1 MNIALISIGN
11 SSEPRSA
18 AFHLH
23 TVKTFLESRSGGRFR
38 ADILPF
44 SLSDSPAVAAARIV
58 SGGYRVALFHLL
70 HWNTDLFHRIVSHL
84 EKSEAL
90 VGVWGH
96 DSFAYPDR
104 YLTGA
109 VRFIVPDEPELPL
122 YETTALLEEGGDIG
136 KAADIIFRDDIAKTY
151 RHGTRR
157 VIDPL
162 DLIPSPYLAG
172 VIPVTE
178 DTSVFWEVSRGCL
191 FRCDFCV
198 DFSHAAPVRHHSFR
212 YLEAELALF
221 RERGVRHIV
230 IGAPLFNLSRQHFM
244 KTLDLLEEYLPE
256 ALVEMQVRP
265 DLLSREEIQR
275 LATMRVV
282 LHFGIPSF
290 HPKLLEQATTSLNG
304 EKAVQNIRQM
314 NNHPDL
320 PFTLDLIGGLP
331 QSSFADAAKDIE
343 RAFSLWPVRINLYRL
358 SLYPGTRVYN
368 RMREYDLKIEHRYP
382 WRITDA
388 PAFPRRDLQKID
400 DLAEGIETLYN
411 RGRLVSVFS
420 MLAKALDLSATDL
433 IERWNRYRAKAGI
446 GLSPESDDFDDL
458 YGHIIAFFKHLFEKL
473 QRRKLWPLA
482 EDLLVHNRFYTQS
495 LLTPDED
502 RITFPYQTDSL
513 SEKTPVGINRSAFV
527 HRFSYNIEDVLDAG
541 FLDLRRYTAE
551 SEKEH
556 LYGLVYRI
564 EGGVFTRTLS
574 EREGELFAYLAAHG
588 ETPLGKLRRKV
599 SGGDIE
605 ELVIEWCEAGALY
618 LAAD

>member
-1 MNIALISIGN
+1 MNIALISIG
-11 SSEPRSA
+11 SGSGPRSVA
-18 AFHLH
+18 YHLH
-23 TVKTFLESRSGGRFR
+23 TVKTFLEHRSGGRFR
-38 ADILPF
+38 ADILVF
-44 SLSDSPAVAAARIV
+44 SPSDSPAVVAARIV

-70 HWNTDLFHRIVSHL
+70 HWNLDFFHRVAAHL
-84 EKSEAL
+84 EKVEAL

-96 DSFAYPDR
+96 DSFAYPDL
-104 YLTGA
+104 YLKGA

-122 YETTALLEEGGDIG
+122 YETAALLEEGGDIG

-157 VIDPL
+157 VLEPL
-162 DLIPSPYLAG
+162 DLIPSPYLTG
-172 VIPVTE
+172 GIPVTK

-198 DFSHAAPVRHHSFR
+198 EFSHTAPVRYHSFR

-221 RERGVRHIV
+221 RDRGVRHIV
-230 IGAPLFNLSRQHFM
+230 VGAPIFNLSRQHFM

-275 LATMRVV
+275 LAAMRVV

-290 HPKLLEQATTSLNG
+290 NSKLLEQATTSLNG
-304 EKAVQNIRQM
+304 EKAAQNIRQM
-314 NNHPDL
+314 NNYPDL
-320 PFTLDLIGGLP
+320 PFTIDLIGGIP
-331 QSSFADAAKDIE
+331 QSSYTDVTKDLE
-343 RAFSLWPVRINLYRL
+343 RAFSLWPIRINLYRL

-368 RMREYDLKIEHRYP
+368 RIREYDLKIEHRYP

-388 PAFPRRDLQKID
+388 PAFPRRDILKID
-400 DLAEGIETLYN
+400 DLADGIETLYN

-420 MLAKALDLSATDL
+420 MLAKALDLSSTDL
-433 IERWNRYRAKAGI
+433 LERWNRYRAKAGI
-446 GLSPESDDFDDL
+446 ELSVEREDFDAL
-458 YGHIIAFFKHLFEKL
+458 YDHILAFFKHLFEKL

-482 EDLLVHNRFYTQS
+482 DDLLVHNRLYTQS

-502 RITFPYQTDSL
+502 RITFPYQLESL

-527 HRFSYNIEDVLDAG
+527 HRFSYNIEDVIDAG
-541 FLDLRRYTAE
+541 FIELRRYVAE

-556 LYGLVYRI
+556 LYGIVYRI
-564 EGGVFTRTLS
+564 EDGVFTRTVS
-574 EREGELFAYLAAHG
+574 EREGALFAYLADHG

-599 SGGDIE
+599 PGDDIGE
-605 ELVIEWCEAGALY
+605 IVAEWCEAGALY
-618 LAAD
+618 LAGD